1 MDSKEH
7 KDKLR
12 QTVLEYMEPSF
23 RFHLSLHLPALRSV
37 EKRTPLNIK
46 YLHLT
51 DNAIYMNK
59 AKFEI
64 KIDRKYEI
72 EEPPFRRNWP
82 VDYDVDAFG
91 FQTNTK
97 CIMMK
102 GDVCMENNSAMCM
115 ETSERLME
123 AMKGKE
129 PSECRYTLK
138 LKYVTEH
145 RMPSD
150 YRSSRIT
157 KIYEGMKVL
166 IGSIFGNRTAVWNVD
181 TMIISTGNVRWIWRE
196 YGEKPLVRNIKLRR
210 YQSVNL
216 DGLKLICHEASFPL
230 KMLNFEMDTTILD
243 HETVANAEYLIVRLE
258 WFREDANSLNL
269 LMKISNQKIQ
279 VNRISLNTVASL
291 TGFWLKHGRPVGTS
305 WSFEVQLA
313 AREEPSR
320 FIKNLKRNARAIASG
335 RGSIE
340 MSMGPYSFLSISY
353 DNQILYDPV
362 NQQDIWMVK
371 MEVLHR

>member
-1 MDSKEH
+1 MDSEQQQ
-7 KDKLR
+7 DQLR

-23 RFHLSLHLPALRSV
+23 RFYLSLHLPALRSV

-97 CIMMK
+97 CIMMN
-102 GDVCMENNSAMCM
+102 GDVCMENDSVMCM

-123 AMKGKE
+123 TMKGE
-129 PSECRYTLK
+129 DPPECRYTLK
-138 LKYVTEH
+138 LMHVTDNG
-145 RMPSD
+145 MPRD
-150 YRSSRIT
+150 YTSSRIT
-157 KIYEGMKVL
+157 KIYEGMKIL
-166 IGSIFGNRTAVWNVD
+166 IGAIFGNRTVIWNVES
-181 TMIISTGNVRWIWRE
+181 MFISTGNVRWFE
-196 YGEKPLVRNIKLRR
+196 SGEKPLVRDMKLRR
-210 YQSVNL
+210 YRSVNL
-216 DGLKLICHEASFPL
+216 DGLRTICNAKSFPL
-230 KMLNFEMDTTILD
+230 KHLNFEIDHRILD
-243 HETVANAEYLIVRLE
+243 HEILTNAEYLIVRSE
-258 WFREDANSLNL
+258 WFRDDANSLNL
-269 LMKISNQKIQ
+269 LKKISNQKIQ
-279 VNRISLNTVASL
+279 FNRISLNTVASL
-291 TGFWLKHGRPVGTS
+291 TGFWLKNGRPVGTS
-305 WSFEVQLA
+305 CSFEIRLVS
-313 AREEPSR
+313 REEPSR
-320 FIKNLKRNARAIASG
+320 FIKVLRRNARAITSD